1 VLLTGGSMKVSD
13 KLSKVSDSFT
23 VNMYDNGFMVDVS
36 GRNED
41 NDWAS
46 AKILCNDLDSM
57 LAVVTEISHL
67 PRDN

>member
-1 VLLTGGSMKVSD
+1 
-13 KLSKVSDSFT
+13 
-23 VNMYDNGFMVDVS
+23 MVDVS

>member
-1 VLLTGGSMKVSD
+1 MKVSD

-23 VNMYDNGFMVDVS
+23 VNMYDNGFMVEVS

-46 AKILCNDLDSM
+46 AKILCNDLDTM
-57 LAVVTEISHL
+57 IEVAKEISTL

>member
-1 VLLTGGSMKVSD
+1 MKVSD

-23 VNMYDNGFMVDVS
+23 INMYDNGFMVDVS
-36 GRNED
+36 GRNDE

-57 LAVVTEISHL
+57 LEVVTEISHL